1 MVAPQQQPGAP
12 QPVPPPDPNAPP
24 PPYPGSP
31 NAPPP
36 PAAAYPAAPPQQQ
49 PGGGAPIGFV
59 VDGQQPGSAYPA
71 QPTQQQVLI
80 TSDTLLINAS
90 WMIKIIKYVT

>member
-12 QPVPPPDPNAPP
+12 QPALPPDPNAPP
-24 PPYPGSP
+24 PPYPGNP

-36 PAAAYPAAPPQQQ
+36 PAAAYPPPQQQ
-49 PGGGAPIGFV
+49 PGGGAPIGFI
-59 VDGQQPGSAYPA
+59 VDGQQPGSAYLA

-90 WMIKIIKYVT
+90 WIIK